1 MIGKINPKRNE
12 LRENNMNNENDEIT
26 IFDDK
31 KVNNCNI

>member
-31 KVNNCNI
+31 KVNNYNI